1 MTKIL
6 ITEFIDSQSLQNIN
20 KKFDVIYKK
29 DAWQNKDFLEKE
41 IQKFDGIIVR
51 NKTSL
56 DKNILINAS
65 NLKFIG
71 RLGVGLDNIDTEYCK
86 KNNIIV
92 QPATGMNSDSVA
104 EYVVNSSLTLLKK
117 TQIINE
123 LTLQGKWPRT
133 SIVTKELKGKILGL
147 IGFGDISKKVLKL
160 VNVFDVTCI
169 AYDPFITLKQME
181 ADNVKKVS
189 FDEILNLADIISIHV
204 PLNNDT
210 KYLFDRQAFIKM
222 KKQPIIINSSRG
234 GVINENDLIDA
245 YKNKYISGFA
255 LDVFEN
261 EPVNETFYKNISND
275 MNCILT
281 PHIAGVTEESNVR
294 VSNFIIDKTNKF
306 FENFKD

>member
-86 KNNIIV
+86 NNNIIV

-123 LTLQGKWPRT
+123 LTLQGAWPRT

-210 KYLFDRQAFIKM
+210 KYLFDRQVFIKM
-222 KKQPIIINSSRG
+222 KKQPIIINTSRG
-234 GVINENDLIDA
+234 GVINEIDLIDA
-245 YKNKYISGFA
+245 YRNKYISGFA

-261 EPVNETFYKNISND
+261 EPVNETFYKNISKD

>member
-1 MTKIL
+1 M
-6 ITEFIDSQSLQNIN
+6 
-20 KKFDVIYKK
+20 FDVIYKK

-41 IQKFDGIIVR
+41 IQNFEGVIVR

-117 TQIINE
+117 SQIINE
-123 LTLQGKWPRT
+123 QTLQGKWPRT
-133 SIVTKELKGKILGL
+133 SIVTKELKGKTLGL

-160 VNVFDVTCI
+160 INVFDVACI
-169 AYDPFITLKQME
+169 AYDPFINSKQME
-181 ADNVKKVS
+181 VDNIKKVS

-204 PLNNDT
+204 PLNNET

-234 GVINENDLIDA
+234 GIINEKDLIDA
-245 YKNKYISGFA
+245 YRNKYISGFA

-261 EPVNETFYKNISND
+261 EPINETFYKNISND

-281 PHIAGVTEESNVR
+281 PHIAGVTAESNVR

>member
-29 DAWQNKDFLEKE
+29 DAWQNKDFLERE

-56 DKNILINAS
+56 DKKILINAS

-104 EYVVNSSLTLLKK
+104 EYVLNSSLTLLKK
-117 TQIINE
+117 THIIKE
-123 LTLQGKWPRT
+123 QTLQGKWPRT
-133 SIVTKELKGKILGL
+133 SIVTKELKGKTLGL
-147 IGFGDISKKVLKL
+147 IGFGDISKKVLNL
-160 VNVFDVTCI
+160 VNVFDVSCI
-169 AYDPFITLKQME
+169 AYDPFITSKQME
-181 ADNVKKVS
+181 AENVKKVS

-204 PLNNDT
+204 PLNNET
-210 KYLFDRQAFIKM
+210 KYLFDRQAFIRM

-234 GVINENDLIDA
+234 GVINEKDLIDA

-261 EPVNETFYKNISND
+261 EPVNEAFYNNIAND

-281 PHIAGVTEESNVR
+281 PHIAGVTAESNVR

>member
-117 TQIINE
+117 SQIINE
-123 LTLQGKWPRT
+123 QTLQGKWPRT
-133 SIVTKELKGKILGL
+133 SIVTKELKGKTLGL

-160 VNVFDVTCI
+160 INVFDVACI
-169 AYDPFITLKQME
+169 AYDPFINSKQME
-181 ADNVKKVS
+181 VDNVKKVS

-204 PLNNDT
+204 PLNKET
-210 KYLFDRQAFIKM
+210 KYLFDRQTFIKM

-234 GVINENDLIDA
+234 GIINEKDLIDA
-245 YKNKYISGFA
+245 YRNKYISGFA

-261 EPVNETFYKNISND
+261 EPINETFYKDISND

-281 PHIAGVTEESNVR
+281 PHIAGVTAESNLR

>member
-1 MTKIL
+1 MIKIL

-41 IQKFDGIIVR
+41 IQKFDGVIVR

-117 TQIINE
+117 THIIKE
-123 LTLQGKWPRT
+123 QTLQGKWPRT
-133 SIVTKELKGKILGL
+133 SIVTKELKGKTLGL

-160 VNVFDVTCI
+160 INVFDVACI
-169 AYDPFITLKQME
+169 AYDPFINSKQME
-181 ADNVKKVS
+181 VDNIKKVS

-204 PLNNDT
+204 PLNNET

-234 GVINENDLIDA
+234 GIINEKDLIDA
-245 YKNKYISGFA
+245 YRNKYISGFA

-261 EPVNETFYKNISND
+261 EPINETFYKNISND

-281 PHIAGVTEESNVR
+281 PHIAGVTAESNVR

>member
-29 DAWQNKDFLEKE
+29 DAWQNKDFLERE

-56 DKNILINAS
+56 DKKILINAS

-117 TQIINE
+117 TYIIKE
-123 LTLQGKWPRT
+123 QTLQGKWPRT
-133 SIVTKELKGKILGL
+133 SIVTKELKGKTLGL
-147 IGFGDISKKVLKL
+147 IGFGDISKKVLNL
-160 VNVFDVTCI
+160 VNVFDVSCI
-169 AYDPFITLKQME
+169 AYDPFITSTQME
-181 ADNVKKVS
+181 AEKVKKVS

-204 PLNNDT
+204 PLNNET

-234 GVINENDLIDA
+234 GIINEQDLIDA

-261 EPVNETFYKNISND
+261 EPVNEVFYNNITND

-281 PHIAGVTEESNVR
+281 PHIAGVTAESNVR

>member
-1 MTKIL
+1 MIKIL

-117 TQIINE
+117 SQIINE
-123 LTLQGKWPRT
+123 QTLQGKWPRT
-133 SIVTKELKGKILGL
+133 SIVTKELKGKTLGL

-160 VNVFDVTCI
+160 INVFDVACI
-169 AYDPFITLKQME
+169 AYDPFINSKQME
-181 ADNVKKVS
+181 VDNIKKVS

-204 PLNNDT
+204 PLNNET

-234 GVINENDLIDA
+234 GVINEKDLIDA

-261 EPVNETFYKNISND
+261 EPINETFYKNISND

-281 PHIAGVTEESNVR
+281 PHIAGVTAESNVR

>member
-1 MTKIL
+1 MKIL
-6 ITEFIDSQSLQNIN
+6 ITEFINKNSLDELNNTFEI
-20 KKFDVIYKK
+20 KFDEKLWEKK
-29 DAWQNKDFLEKE
+29 EELKE
-41 IQKFDGIIVR
+41 IIKDYDGLIVR
-51 NKTSL
+51 NKTQVNK
-56 DKNILINAS
+56 DILSNAN

-117 TQIINE
+117 NHIIKE
-123 LTLQGKWPRT
+123 QTLQGKWPRT

-147 IGFGDISKKVLKL
+147 IGFGDISKKVLNL
-160 VNVFDVTCI
+160 VNVFDVSCI
-169 AYDPFITLKQME
+169 AYDPFITSTQME
-181 ADNVKKVS
+181 VEKVKKVS

-204 PLNNDT
+204 PLNNET

-234 GVINENDLIDA
+234 GVINEKDLIDA

-261 EPVNETFYKNISND
+261 EPVNEAFYNNITND

-281 PHIAGVTEESNVR
+281 PHIAGVTAESNVR

>member
-6 ITEFIDSQSLQNIN
+6 ITEFIDSQSLQNLN

-29 DAWQNKDFLEKE
+29 DAWQNKDFLERE

-56 DKNILINAS
+56 DKKILINAS

-117 TQIINE
+117 THIIKE
-123 LTLQGKWPRT
+123 QTLQGKWPRT
-133 SIVTKELKGKILGL
+133 SIVTKELKGKTLGL
-147 IGFGDISKKVLKL
+147 IGFGDISKKVLNL
-160 VNVFDVTCI
+160 VNVFDVSCI
-169 AYDPFITLKQME
+169 AYDPFITSKQME
-181 ADNVKKVS
+181 AENVKKVS

-204 PLNNDT
+204 PLNNET
-210 KYLFDRQAFIKM
+210 KYLFDRQVFIKM

-234 GVINENDLIDA
+234 GVINEKDLIDA
-245 YKNKYISGFA
+245 YKNKNISGFA

-261 EPVNETFYKNISND
+261 EPVNEAFYNNITND

-281 PHIAGVTEESNVR
+281 PHIAGVTTESNVR

>member
-86 KNNIIV
+86 NNNIIV

-181 ADNVKKVS
+181 ADSVKKVS

-210 KYLFDRQAFIKM
+210 KYLFDRQVFIKM
-222 KKQPIIINSSRG
+222 KKQPIIINTSRG
-234 GVINENDLIDA
+234 GVINEIDLIDA
-245 YKNKYISGFA
+245 YRNKYISGFA

>member
-29 DAWQNKDFLEKE
+29 DAWQNKDFLERE

-56 DKNILINAS
+56 DKKILINAS

-117 TQIINE
+117 THIIKE
-123 LTLQGKWPRT
+123 QTLQGKWPRT

-204 PLNNDT
+204 PLNNET

-234 GVINENDLIDA
+234 GVINEKDLIDA

-261 EPVNETFYKNISND
+261 EPVNETFYKNITND

>member
-210 KYLFDRQAFIKM
+210 KYLFDRQVFIKM

-245 YKNKYISGFA
+245 YRNKYISGFA

-261 EPVNETFYKNISND
+261 EPVNETFYKNISNN

>member
-1 MTKIL
+1 
-6 ITEFIDSQSLQNIN
+6 
-20 KKFDVIYKK
+20 
-29 DAWQNKDFLEKE
+29 
-41 IQKFDGIIVR
+41 
-51 NKTSL
+51 
-56 DKNILINAS
+56 
-65 NLKFIG
+65 
-71 RLGVGLDNIDTEYCK
+71 
-86 KNNIIV
+86 
-92 QPATGMNSDSVA
+92 MNSDSVA

-123 LTLQGKWPRT
+123 LTLQGAWPRT
-133 SIVTKELKGKILGL
+133 SIVTKELKGKTLGL

-210 KYLFDRQAFIKM
+210 KYLFDRQVFIKM
-222 KKQPIIINSSRG
+222 KKQPIIINTSRG
-234 GVINENDLIDA
+234 GVINEIDLIDA
-245 YKNKYISGFA
+245 YRNKYISGFA

>member
-29 DAWQNKDFLEKE
+29 DAWQNKDFLERE

-56 DKNILINAS
+56 DKKILINAS

-117 TQIINE
+117 THIIKE
-123 LTLQGKWPRT
+123 QTLQGKWPRT

-181 ADNVKKVS
+181 AENVKKVS

-204 PLNNDT
+204 PLNNET

-234 GVINENDLIDA
+234 GVINEKDLIDA

>member
-1 MTKIL
+1 MIKIL

-41 IQKFDGIIVR
+41 IQKFDGVIVR

-56 DKNILINAS
+56 DKNILVNAS

-117 TQIINE
+117 SQIINE
-123 LTLQGKWPRT
+123 QTLQGKWPRT
-133 SIVTKELKGKILGL
+133 SIITKELKGKTFGL

-160 VNVFDVTCI
+160 INVFDVACI
-169 AYDPFITLKQME
+169 AYDPFINSKQME
-181 ADNVKKVS
+181 VDNIKKVS

-204 PLNNDT
+204 PLNNET

-234 GVINENDLIDA
+234 GIINEKDLIDA
-245 YKNKYISGFA
+245 YRNKYISGFA

-261 EPVNETFYKNISND
+261 EPINETFYKNISND

-281 PHIAGVTEESNVR
+281 PHIAGVTAESNVR

>member
-1 MTKIL
+1 MIKIL

-41 IQKFDGIIVR
+41 IQKFDGVIVR

-104 EYVVNSSLTLLKK
+104 EYVMNSSLTLLKK
-117 TQIINE
+117 SQIINE
-123 LTLQGKWPRT
+123 QTLQGKWPRT
-133 SIVTKELKGKILGL
+133 SIVTKELKGKTLGL

-160 VNVFDVTCI
+160 VRVFDVNCI
-169 AYDPFITLKQME
+169 AYDPFIASTQME
-181 ADNVKKVS
+181 AENVKKVS

-204 PLNNDT
+204 PLNNET

-234 GVINENDLIDA
+234 GIINEKDLIDA
-245 YKNKYISGFA
+245 YRNKYISGFA

-261 EPVNETFYKNISND
+261 EPINETFYKNISND

-281 PHIAGVTEESNVR
+281 PHIAGVTAESNVR

>member
-245 YKNKYISGFA
+245 YRNKYISGFA

>member
-29 DAWQNKDFLEKE
+29 DAWQNKDFLERE

-56 DKNILINAS
+56 DKKILINAS

-117 TQIINE
+117 THIIKE
-123 LTLQGKWPRT
+123 QTLQGKWPRT
-133 SIVTKELKGKILGL
+133 SIVTKELKGKTFGL
-147 IGFGDISKKVLKL
+147 IGFGDISKKVLNL
-160 VNVFDVTCI
+160 VNVFDVSCI
-169 AYDPFITLKQME
+169 AYDPFITSKQME
-181 ADNVKKVS
+181 AENVKKVS

-204 PLNNDT
+204 PLNNET

-234 GVINENDLIDA
+234 GVINEKDLIDA

>member
-29 DAWQNKDFLEKE
+29 DAWQNKDFLERE

-56 DKNILINAS
+56 DKKILINAS

-117 TQIINE
+117 THIIKE
-123 LTLQGKWPRT
+123 QTLQGKWPRT
-133 SIVTKELKGKILGL
+133 SIVTKELKGKTLGL
-147 IGFGDISKKVLKL
+147 IGFGDISKKVLNL
-160 VNVFDVTCI
+160 VNVFDVSCI
-169 AYDPFITLKQME
+169 AYDPFITSKQME
-181 ADNVKKVS
+181 AENVKKVS

-204 PLNNDT
+204 PLNNET

-245 YKNKYISGFA
+245 YRNKYISGFA

-281 PHIAGVTEESNVR
+281 PHIAGVTVESNVR

>member
-41 IQKFDGIIVR
+41 IQKFDGVIVR

-117 TQIINE
+117 SQIINE
-123 LTLQGKWPRT
+123 QTLQGKWPRT
-133 SIVTKELKGKILGL
+133 SIVTKELKGKTLGL

-160 VNVFDVTCI
+160 INVFDVACI
-169 AYDPFITLKQME
+169 AYDPFINSKQME
-181 ADNVKKVS
+181 VDNIKKVS

-204 PLNNDT
+204 PLNNET

-234 GVINENDLIDA
+234 GIINEKDLIDA
-245 YKNKYISGFA
+245 YRNKYISGFA

-261 EPVNETFYKNISND
+261 EPINETFYKKISND

-306 FENFKD
+306 FENF

>member
-1 MTKIL
+1 MIKIL

-41 IQKFDGIIVR
+41 IQKFDGVIVR

-117 TQIINE
+117 SQIINE
-123 LTLQGKWPRT
+123 QTLQGKWPRT
-133 SIVTKELKGKILGL
+133 SIVTKELKGKTLGL

-160 VNVFDVTCI
+160 INVFDVACI
-169 AYDPFITLKQME
+169 AYDPFINSKQME
-181 ADNVKKVS
+181 VDNIKKVS

-204 PLNNDT
+204 PLNNET

-234 GVINENDLIDA
+234 GVINEKDLIDA

-261 EPVNETFYKNISND
+261 EPINETFYKNISND

-281 PHIAGVTEESNVR
+281 PHIAGVTAESNVR

>member
-41 IQKFDGIIVR
+41 IQKFDGVIVR

-56 DKNILINAS
+56 DKNILVNAS

-117 TQIINE
+117 SQIINE
-123 LTLQGKWPRT
+123 QTLQGKWPRT
-133 SIVTKELKGKILGL
+133 SIVTKELKGKTLGL

-160 VNVFDVTCI
+160 INVFDVACI
-169 AYDPFITLKQME
+169 AYDPFINSKQME
-181 ADNVKKVS
+181 VDNIKKVS

-204 PLNNDT
+204 PLNNET

-234 GVINENDLIDA
+234 GIINEKDLIDA
-245 YKNKYISGFA
+245 YRNKYISGFA

-261 EPVNETFYKNISND
+261 EPINETFYKNISND

-281 PHIAGVTEESNVR
+281 PHIAGVTAESNVR

>member
-6 ITEFIDSQSLQNIN
+6 ITEFIDSQSLLNIN
-20 KKFDVIYKK
+20 KEFDVIYKK
-29 DAWQNKDFLEKE
+29 DAWQNKDYLEAE
-41 IQKFDGIIVR
+41 IEKFDGIIVR
-51 NKTSL
+51 NKTIL

-86 KNNIIV
+86 DNNIIV

-104 EYVVNSSLTLLKK
+104 EYVINSSLTLLKK
-117 TQIINE
+117 THIVNE
-123 LTLQGKWPRT
+123 ETLKGKWPRS

-160 VNVFDVTCI
+160 VNAFNVTCI
-169 AYDPFITLKQME
+169 AYDPFVSSKEME
-181 ADNVKKVS
+181 AVSVKKVP
-189 FDEILNLADIISIHV
+189 FDEILNLANIISIHI
-204 PLNNDT
+204 PLSKET
-210 KYLFDRQAFIKM
+210 KNLFDKQAFIKM

-234 GVINENDLIDA
+234 GVINEKDLIDA
-245 YKNKYISGFA
+245 YKNKYIYGFA

>member
-29 DAWQNKDFLEKE
+29 DAWQNKDFLERE

-86 KNNIIV
+86 NNNIIV

-117 TQIINE
+117 THIINE
-123 LTLQGKWPRT
+123 QTLQGKWPRT

-210 KYLFDRQAFIKM
+210 KYLFDRQVFIKM
-222 KKQPIIINSSRG
+222 KKQPIIINTSRG
-234 GVINENDLIDA
+234 GVINEIDLIDA
-245 YKNKYISGFA
+245 YRNKYISGFA

-261 EPVNETFYKNISND
+261 EPVNETFYKNISKD

>member
-29 DAWQNKDFLEKE
+29 DAWQNKDFLERE

-56 DKNILINAS
+56 DKKILINAS

-117 TQIINE
+117 THIIKE
-123 LTLQGKWPRT
+123 QTLQGKWPRT
-133 SIVTKELKGKILGL
+133 SIVTKELKGKTLGL
-147 IGFGDISKKVLKL
+147 IGFGDISKKVLNL

-169 AYDPFITLKQME
+169 AYDPFITSKQME
-181 ADNVKKVS
+181 AENVKKVS

-204 PLNNDT
+204 PLNNET

-234 GVINENDLIDA
+234 GVINEKDLIDA

-261 EPVNETFYKNISND
+261 EPVNETLYRNISND

>member
-29 DAWQNKDFLEKE
+29 DAWQNKDFLERE

-51 NKTSL
+51 NKTIL
-56 DKNILINAS
+56 DKKILINAS

-117 TQIINE
+117 THIIKE
-123 LTLQGKWPRT
+123 QTLQGKWPRT
-133 SIVTKELKGKILGL
+133 SIVTKELKGKTLGL
-147 IGFGDISKKVLKL
+147 IGFGDISKKVLNL
-160 VNVFDVTCI
+160 VNVFDVSCI
-169 AYDPFITLKQME
+169 AYDPFITSKQME
-181 ADNVKKVS
+181 TENVKKVS

-204 PLNNDT
+204 PLNNET

-222 KKQPIIINSSRG
+222 KKQPIIIYSSRG
-234 GVINENDLIDA
+234 GVINEKDLIDA

-261 EPVNETFYKNISND
+261 EPVNEVFYNNITND

-281 PHIAGVTEESNVR
+281 PHIAGVTAESNVR

>member
-29 DAWQNKDFLEKE
+29 DAWQNKDFLERE

-56 DKNILINAS
+56 DKKILINAS

-117 TQIINE
+117 SQIINE
-123 LTLQGKWPRT
+123 QTLQGKWPRT
-133 SIVTKELKGKILGL
+133 SIVTKELKGKTLGL

-160 VNVFDVTCI
+160 INVFDVACI
-169 AYDPFITLKQME
+169 AYDPFINSKQME
-181 ADNVKKVS
+181 VDNIKKVS

-204 PLNNDT
+204 PLNNET

-234 GVINENDLIDA
+234 GIINEKDLIDA
-245 YKNKYISGFA
+245 YRNKYISGFA

-261 EPVNETFYKNISND
+261 EPINETFYKNISND

-281 PHIAGVTEESNVR
+281 PHIAGVTAESNVR

>member
-29 DAWQNKDFLEKE
+29 DAWQNKDFLERE

-56 DKNILINAS
+56 DKKILINAS

-117 TQIINE
+117 THIIKE
-123 LTLQGKWPRT
+123 QTLQGKWPRT
-133 SIVTKELKGKILGL
+133 SIVTKELKGKTFGL

-204 PLNNDT
+204 PLNNET

-234 GVINENDLIDA
+234 GIINETDLIDA
-245 YKNKYISGFA
+245 YRNRYISGFA

>member
-1 MTKIL
+1 MIKIL

-117 TQIINE
+117 SQIINE
-123 LTLQGKWPRT
+123 QTLQGKWPRT
-133 SIVTKELKGKILGL
+133 SIVTKELKGKTLGL

-160 VNVFDVTCI
+160 INVFDVACI
-169 AYDPFITLKQME
+169 AYDPFINSKQME
-181 ADNVKKVS
+181 VDNIKKVS

-204 PLNNDT
+204 PLNNET

-234 GVINENDLIDA
+234 GIINEKDLIDA
-245 YKNKYISGFA
+245 YRNKYISGFA

-261 EPVNETFYKNISND
+261 EPINETFYKNISND

-281 PHIAGVTEESNVR
+281 PHIAGVTVESNVR